1 MMIDDGKVC
10 MHCKF
15 FDGFDSICK
24 AHPPVFAGYR
34 DEDGEQVREFV
45 QPAIE
50 SEWAESCGEW
60 QASDPDKS
68 LEERRR
74 EIHRAAVEDV
84 PPVEERDASYKVADE
99 VVEEFLKG
107 VVKAHGDAIEV
118 LRGMD
123 EFLTNRI
130 EILSAI
136 ENLSDP
142 VPFPKSQEEFKK
154 QRRACYAVSREELRG
169 LLFRHGVSI
178 NRELMK

>member
-1 MMIDDGKVC
+1 MIDDGKVC

-15 FDGFDSICK
+15 FDGFDSTCN

-50 SEWAESCGEW
+50 SCWAESCGEW

-74 EIHRAAVEDV
+74 EIHCAAVEDV
-84 PPVEERDASYKVADE
+84 PPVEEPVANYE
-99 VVEEFLKG
+99 LVEEL
-107 VVKAHGDAIEV
+107 VKARREAINV
-118 LRGMD
+118 LRGVD

-130 EILSAI
+130 E
-136 ENLSDP
+136 NLSES
-142 VPFPKSQEEFKK
+142 VPLPTSQEEFKK
-154 QRRACYAVSREELRG
+154 QRRACYAVSRQELRD
-169 LLFRHGVSI
+169 LLIKHGVSI
-178 NRELMK
+178 NKELLK